1 MVFGVLSILLFTLV
15 DTWFISL
22 LGTKPLAALSF
33 SFPVTFMVSS
43 LAMGMGI
50 GLASNVGRILGSGQH
65 ELAERFTTDGLMLA
79 TILVAVLSSLGLIF
93 NDAIFRMLGATDDVL
108 VYIREYMIV
117 WYFAIP
123 LLVIPMVGN
132 SAIRSSGDVKT
143 PSLVMLVAGAVNGVL
158 DPIFIFVLDMG
169 VRGAAVATAVSWLIT
184 FIVAVHMLKNKL
196 NLLTFAKPVM
206 STLVE
211 NWKQLIKIGIPASLA
226 QMLNPI
232 ANASMVAILASY
244 GIAGVAAFGVGTRIE
259 AIFLIFVMALGSVM
273 PTVLGQNYGA
283 KNYQRSAHT
292 IRFTLNAV
300 IGLYLVLYGVIY
312 FLAGPLAGLFT
323 DDPNVLKMAT
333 TYLHILPISYAM
345 FGVGT
350 VVTQILNV
358 LSKPMMSLLVNVVR
372 LLVFLIPMAWV
383 GGHYFDTTGVYWG
396 IAISH
401 LVTGAFLYFY
411 GLSIARKIELMGV

>member
-1 MVFGVLSILLFTLV
+1 
-15 DTWFISL
+15 
-22 LGTKPLAALSF
+22 
-33 SFPVTFMVSS
+33 
-43 LAMGMGI
+43 MGMGI

-65 ELAERFTTDGLMLA
+65 SLAERFTTDGLILA
-79 TILVAVLSSLGLIF
+79 TVLVAVLSSIGLIF
-93 NDAIFRMLGATDDVL
+93 NDSIFRLLGATDDVL
-108 VYIREYMIV
+108 YYIREYMVV
-117 WYFAIP
+117 WYFGIP

-132 SAIRSSGDVKT
+132 SAIRASGDVKT
-143 PSLVMLVAGAVNGVL
+143 PSLVMLLAGVVNGIL

-169 VRGAAVATAVSWLIT
+169 VRGAALATAVSWLIT
-184 FIVAVHMLKNKL
+184 FAVAFHMLKNKL
-196 NLLTFAKPVM
+196 NLLTLEKPNLTTLFA
-206 STLVE
+206 
-211 NWKQLIKIGIPASLA
+211 NWKQLIKIGIPASVA

-232 ANASMVAILASY
+232 ANATVVAILASY

-283 KNYQRSAHT
+283 KLYRRSAQS

-300 IGLYLVLYGVIY
+300 LVLYVVLYGAI
-312 FLAGPLAGLFT
+312 FLLAAPLAGLFT
-323 DDPNVLKMAT
+323 DDPTVLEMAT

-358 LSKPMMSLLVNVVR
+358 LAKPMMSLLVNVVR
-372 LLVFLIPMAWV
+372 LLVFLIPMAWA
-383 GGHYFDTTGVYWG
+383 GGHFFDTTGVYWG

-401 LVTGAFLYFY
+401 LTTGAVLYFY
-411 GLSIARKIELMGV
+411 GLRIAKRIESMGDDSVTLS